1 MSNYNLAFFVISIV
15 FYSIASDRF
24 FDSIGLIDDNILI
37 ILVRNLFS
45 IVLSFIIN
53 KLLVL

>member
-53 KLLVL
+53 KLFVL